1 MNGRVSVVIPC
12 FNAETTVGEAIESV
26 LAQSWRDLE
35 VIAIDDGSNDD
46 SASILR
52 SFGQRIKAEFGP
64 NRGVSAARNSG
75 TAIATG
81 GFIQY
86 LDADDLLGPEA
97 IEQRFNALQETEAD
111 VAYSDWQRFDTDLN
125 GSRRLGEVVAQQI
138 DDIDSDPEL
147 ACATGFWAPP
157 AAILYTRHIVDA
169 IGGWSSSLP
178 VIQDA
183 RFLFDAARR
192 QARFVHVT
200 GVSAFYRDAG
210 TSLSRGNSGQ
220 FMLDIYR
227 NGIEI
232 QSLWEADGPLTEKR
246 KTALAGMFDMTAR
259 TFFQLGM
266 PEFDD
271 AVARL
276 RSITKRRFGYPEV
289 AHHVSQIAGRD
300 VAVAAVGLGARVM
313 YGLRVIL
320 ESRREPPTAK
330 N

>member
-1 MNGRVSVVIPC
+1 MNGRVSIVIPC
-12 FNAETTVGEAIESV
+12 FNAASTVGETIESA
-26 LAQSWRDLE
+26 LAQSWSDIE
-35 VIAIDDGSNDD
+35 VIAIDDGSNDG
-46 SASILR
+46 SAAILR
-52 SFGQRIKAEFGP
+52 SFGGRIRAKFGP

-75 TAIATG
+75 TASATG
-81 GFIQY
+81 SFVQY

-97 IEQRFNALQETEAD
+97 IERRLRALHETGAD
-111 VAYSDWQRFDTDLN
+111 VAYSDWQRFDAGAD
-125 GSRRLGEVVAQQI
+125 GSRRLGEIVAQKI
-138 DDIDSDPEL
+138 EDIDSDTEI
-147 ACATGFWAPP
+147 ACATTFWAPP

-169 IGGWSSSLP
+169 VGGWSLSLP

-192 QARFVHVT
+192 RARFVHVT

-210 TSLSRGNSGQ
+210 TSLSRGNLGR

-232 QSLWEADGPLTEKR
+232 QSLWEVDGPLTEKR
-246 KTALAGMFDMTAR
+246 QAVLAGTFDMTAR
-259 TFFQLGM
+259 TFFRLGM

-276 RSITKRRFGYPEV
+276 RSISKRRFGYPEV
-289 AHHVSQIAGRD
+289 AHRVTQIAGRN

-313 YGLRVIL
+313 YGLRHLLVT
-320 ESRREPPTAK
+320 RR
-330 N
+330 